1 MTGGRGETGARRE
14 TYVEPGGSWRPFWL
28 IAAALAALLVLDVVL
43 PGGGAPPLVWV
54 LAFVS
59 VLGVV
64 AIGTVAARR
73 VWTVRVEEEALV
85 VGTERLP
92 WSDVDRAHLAE
103 ITSGADT
110 GAPILGG
117 GSTLP
122 RGRTGLPL
130 RLTDGRSVLV
140 PTRDPEALLTAVIEA
155 TAGSSGS
162 QGTLGG

>member
-1 MTGGRGETGARRE
+1 MTSGRGE

-28 IAAALAALLVLDVVL
+28 IAAGLAALLVLDIAL
-43 PGGGAPPLVWV
+43 PGRDVPPLLWV

-64 AIGTVAARR
+64 AIGTVSAQR
-73 VWTVRVEEEALV
+73 VWTVRVEDDALV
-85 VGTERLP
+85 VGPERLP
-92 WSDVDRAHLAE
+92 WADVDVPHLVE

-117 GSTLP
+117 GATLP

-155 TAGSSGS
+155 TGRHPGS

>member
-1 MTGGRGETGARRE
+1 VTP
-14 TYVEPGGSWRPFWL
+14 YVEPGGSWRPFWL
-28 IAAALAALLVLDVVL
+28 IAAALTALLALDIVL
-43 PGGGAPPLVWV
+43 PGSDVPPLVWV

-64 AIGTVAARR
+64 AIGTVAAQR
-73 VWTVRVEEEALV
+73 VWTVRVEDEALV
-85 VGTERLP
+85 VGPERLP
-92 WSDVDRAHLAE
+92 WADVDRAHLAE

-140 PTRDPEALLTAVIEA
+140 PTRDPAALLTAVIEA
-155 TAGSSGS
+155 TGGSSGS

>member
-1 MTGGRGETGARRE
+1 VTP
-14 TYVEPGGSWRPFWL
+14 YVEPGGSWRPFWL
-28 IAAALAALLVLDVVL
+28 IAAALTALLVLDVLL
-43 PGGGAPPLVWV
+43 PGGDVPSLVWV
-54 LAFVS
+54 MAFVS

-73 VWTVRVEEEALV
+73 VWTVRVEDDALV
-85 VGTERLP
+85 VGAERLE
-92 WSDVDRAHLAE
+92 WAEVDRAHLAE

-117 GSTLP
+117 GATLP

-140 PTRDPEALLTAVIEA
+140 PTRQPAALLAAVIDA
-155 TAGSSGS
+155 TDGHSGS
-162 QGTLGG
+162 RGTLGG

>member
-1 MTGGRGETGARRE
+1 VRGGRGEA
-14 TYVEPGGSWRPFWL
+14 YVEPGGSWRPFWL
-28 IAAALAALLVLDVVL
+28 IAAALAVLVALDVAL
-43 PGGGAPPLVWV
+43 PGRPHPPLLWV
-54 LAFVS
+54 LLIVS

-64 AIGTVAARR
+64 AIGTVAAQR
-73 VWTVRVEEEALV
+73 VWTVRVEDEALV
-85 VGTERLP
+85 VGPERLP
-92 WSDVDRAHLAE
+92 WSDVDVAHLTE

-117 GSTLP
+117 GATLP

-140 PTRDPEALLTAVIEA
+140 PSRDPAALLTAVIEA
-155 TAGSSGS
+155 TGRHPGS

>member
-1 MTGGRGETGARRE
+1 VSVEPEASYT
-14 TYVEPGGSWRPFWL
+14 EPGGSWRPFWL
-28 IAAALAALLVLDVVL
+28 IAAVLTLLLALDLVL
-43 PGGGAPPLVWV
+43 PGHGAPPLVWV
-54 LAFVS
+54 LAIAS

-64 AIGTVAARR
+64 AIGTVAAQR
-73 VWTVRVEEEALV
+73 VWTVRVEDEALV
-85 VGTERLP
+85 VGPERLP
-92 WSDVDRAHLAE
+92 WSDVDLPHLAE

-140 PTRDPEALLTAVIEA
+140 PTRDPAALLTAVIEA
-155 TAGSSGS
+155 THGSSGS
-162 QGTLGG
+162 QGTLDG

>member
-1 MTGGRGETGARRE
+1 
-14 TYVEPGGSWRPFWL
+14 
-28 IAAALAALLVLDVVL
+28 
-43 PGGGAPPLVWV
+43 
-54 LAFVS
+54 VS

-64 AIGTVAARR
+64 ALGTVSAQR
-73 VWTVRVEEEALV
+73 VWTVRVEDDALV
-85 VGTERLP
+85 VGRERLP
-92 WSDVDRAHLAE
+92 WADLDVPHLPE

-117 GSTLP
+117 GASLP

-140 PTRDPEALLTAVIEA
+140 PSRDPAALLTAVIEA
-155 TAGSSGS
+155 TGGSSGS

>member
-1 MTGGRGETGARRE
+1 MGGPGESQVE

-28 IAAALAALLVLDVVL
+28 IAAALAAFLTLDLAL
-43 PGGGAPPLVWV
+43 PGGDIPPLLWV
-54 LAFVS
+54 VAIIS

-64 AIGTVAARR
+64 AIGTVSAQR

-85 VGTERLP
+85 VGPDRLP
-92 WSDVDRAHLAE
+92 WADVDVPHLRE
-103 ITSGADT
+103 ITSAADT

-117 GSTLP
+117 GATLP

-140 PTRDPEALLTAVIEA
+140 PTRDPAALLAAVIDA
-155 TAGSSGS
+155 TGGSSGS
-162 QGTLGG
+162 QGTLGE

>member
-1 MTGGRGETGARRE
+1 VTGGPGE

-28 IAAALAALLVLDVVL
+28 IAAGLAAFLILDIAL
-43 PGGGAPPLVWV
+43 PGSDIPPLLWV

-64 AIGTVAARR
+64 AIGTVAAQR
-73 VWTVRVEEEALV
+73 VWTVRVEDDALV
-85 VGTERLP
+85 VGPERLP
-92 WSDVDRAHLAE
+92 WGDVDVAHLTE

-117 GSTLP
+117 GATLP

-140 PTRDPEALLTAVIEA
+140 PSRDPAALLTAVIEA
-155 TAGSSGS
+155 TGRHPGS
-162 QGTLGG
+162 QGTLDG